1 MKTIK
6 IISGSLICFFVAF
19 CFVTGAFA
27 VELEPKIPAVIKDKT
42 IRPIAL
48 SADLVLQYI
57 EYFNCPCAI
66 DSSLNTE
73 YVTDLIAVKVGNAS
87 TANAVGAKITVS
99 YYDVTT
105 RSTATATKTVTLNA
119 NQWMKVTMVQKPLLI
134 GKSQG
139 VTAVI
144 EHTNSAITDPNPAN
158 NSAVQKICGQ
168 MVE

>member
-1 MKTIK
+1 MI
-6 IISGSLICFFVAF
+6 GFLVVFCFF
-19 CFVTGAFA
+19 TGAFA
-27 VELEPKIPAVIKDKT
+27 AEPMRPAVNTDRNV
-42 IRPIAL
+42 RPIAL

-66 DSSLNTE
+66 NPSLNTD

-87 TANAVGAKITVS
+87 TANSVGAKITVTYFDIS
-99 YYDVTT
+99 T
-105 RSTATATKTVTLNA
+105 RSTATVTKTVTLNA

-144 EHTNSAITDPNPAN
+144 EHTNASFTDPNPAN
-158 NSAVQKICGQ
+158 NRAVQKTCGQ